1 MSNVSYATSDYR
13 EDYEIINGQVYMMSS
28 PKYNHVVIN
37 GSLHRIF
44 DTYLD
49 GKRCT
54 PFLQFNV
61 FFDEDNQFI
70 PDEIIVCDPEI
81 IEDDAVHGAP
91 DLVVEIL
98 SKSTARKD
106 RAEKFFTYEKYGVK
120 EYWIIT
126 PETKSVEVYLRK
138 DDKLVLDNVY
148 SIYSDLEWNMLTEAK
163 KAEAKFEIKVSIY
176 DDFVVQLKDIFKRV
190 K

>member
-1 MSNVSYATSDYR
+1 MSNVAYATSDCR

-49 GKRCT
+49 GKTCEA
-54 PFLQFNV
+54 FINFNV
-61 FFDEDNQFI
+61 IFSEDDQFI
-70 PDEIIVCDPEI
+70 PDEIIVCNPDLV
-81 IEDDAVHGAP
+81 EDDAIHGAP

-98 SKSTARKD
+98 SKSTSRIDKND
-106 RAEKFFTYEKYGVK
+106 KFFKYEQYGVK
-120 EYWIIT
+120 EYWIVDPYI
-126 PETKSVEVYLRK
+126 KSVDVYILK
-138 DDKLVLDNVY
+138 DGKFIHDDTYQYYTDEEFEKLNEKY
-148 SIYSDLEWNMLTEAK
+148 
-163 KAEAKFEIKVSIY
+163 KASAKFEIKVSIY